1 MVPFPFKI
9 KHGQKTSEQAK
20 AKIYQP
26 KNVSEDVIG
35 NMKNQNENKTF
46 FVCSKKWFDNSRDL
60 KN

>member
-35 NMKNQNENKTF
+35 NMKNRNKKKKQTF
-46 FVCSKKWFDNSRDL
+46 LFV
-60 KN
+60 